1 MNMNMGTWLRKSGG
15 VAALGGAGLF
25 AFSLAASPV
34 LAGGNPSFDGVLA
47 ASSPTGFPTSPTSMD
62 VSSGPV
68 TLHFDTLVTNLTSS
82 HQSVALNFSVDHIV
96 TLNGVNVADGQ
107 PGKPGITFKG
117 PAGTVQQEV
126 AGRQTFTLNV
136 NASEK
141 NHKLD
146 LTRSMSMC
154 GYFQIDVWAPETSP
168 NAPRHRETLAS
179 GYIRVLGCSG
189 TQGST
194 PTPSPTPTSSV
205 QGITSPPSPGGGG
218 GVQGVTSP
226 STGADILGPGAGGLA
241 LLTVGLGLVVAGAR
255 RKNLKR
261 EAP

>member
-25 AFSLAASPV
+25 AVSLAASPA
-34 LAGGNPSFDGVLA
+34 LAAGNPNFDGVLA
-47 ASSPTGFPTSPTSMD
+47 ASSPTGFPTSPASLD

-68 TLHFDTLVTNLTSS
+68 SLHFDTLVTNLTSA
-82 HQSVALNFSVDHIV
+82 HQNVALNFSVDHIV

-117 PAGTVQQEV
+117 PAGTVQQEI
-126 AGRQTFTLNV
+126 AGRQSFTLSI

-141 NHKLD
+141 NQKLD
-146 LTRSMSMC
+146 LTRSMSAC
-154 GYFQIDVWAPETSP
+154 GYYQLDVWAPETGA

-179 GYIRVLGCSG
+179 GYIRVLGCSS
-189 TQGST
+189 TQ
-194 PTPSPTPTSSV
+194 PTPSPTPTPTSSV

-218 GVQGVTSP
+218 GVQAVTSP
-226 STGADILGPGAGGLA
+226 STGADIIGPGAGGLA
-241 LLTVGLGLVVAGAR
+241 LVTVGLGLVAAGAR

>member
-1 MNMNMGTWLRKSGG
+1 MNMNMGILLRKSGG

-34 LAGGNPSFDGVLA
+34 LAGGNPNFDGVIA

-68 TLHFDTLVTNLTSS
+68 SLHFDTLVTNLTAS
-82 HQSVALNFSVDHIV
+82 HQSAALNFSADHIV
-96 TLNGVNVADGQ
+96 SLNGVNIADGQ
-107 PGKPGITFKG
+107 PGKPGITFNG
-117 PAGTVQQEV
+117 PAGTVQEEA
-126 AGRQTFTLNV
+126 AGRQAFTLSLNP
-136 NASEK
+136 SEK
-141 NHKLD
+141 NHALD
-146 LTRSMSMC
+146 LTRTMSSC
-154 GYFQIDVWAPETSP
+154 GYYQIDVWAVETGP

-179 GYIRVLGCSG
+179 GYIRVLGCSS
-189 TQGST
+189 TQ

-241 LLTVGLGLVVAGAR
+241 LVTVGLGLVVAGAR

>member
-1 MNMNMGTWLRKSGG
+1 
-15 VAALGGAGLF
+15 
-25 AFSLAASPV
+25 
-34 LAGGNPSFDGVLA
+34 
-47 ASSPTGFPTSPTSMD
+47 
-62 VSSGPV
+62 
-68 TLHFDTLVTNLTSS
+68 
-82 HQSVALNFSVDHIV
+82 VALNFSVDHIV
-96 TLNGVNVADGQ
+96 TLNGLNIADGQ
-107 PGKPGITFKG
+107 PGKPGITFNG
-117 PAGTVQQEV
+117 PAGTVQQEM
-126 AGRQTFTLNV
+126 AGRQSFTLSL

-141 NHKLD
+141 NQKLD
-146 LTRSMSMC
+146 LTRSMSAC
-154 GYFQIDVWAPETSP
+154 GYYQLDVWAPETGA

-194 PTPSPTPTSSV
+194 PTPSPTSSV

-241 LLTVGLGLVVAGAR
+241 LVTVGLGLVAAGAR

>member
-1 MNMNMGTWLRKSGG
+1 MNMNMGILLRKSGG

-34 LAGGNPSFDGVLA
+34 LAEGNPNFDGVIA

-68 TLHFDTLVTNLTSS
+68 SLHFDTLVTNLTAS
-82 HQSVALNFSVDHIV
+82 HQSVALNFSADHIV
-96 TLNGVNVADGQ
+96 SLNGVNIADGQ
-107 PGKPGITFKG
+107 PGKPGITFNG
-117 PAGTVQQEV
+117 PAGTVQEEI
-126 AGRQTFTLNV
+126 AGRQAFTLSLNP
-136 NASEK
+136 SEK
-141 NHKLD
+141 NQALN
-146 LTRSMSMC
+146 LTRTMSMC
-154 GYFQIDVWAPETSP
+154 GYYQIDVWAPETGP

-179 GYIRVLGCSG
+179 GYIRVLGCSS
-189 TQGST
+189 TQ

-241 LLTVGLGLVVAGAR
+241 LVTVGLGLVVAGAR

>member
-25 AFSLAASPV
+25 AFSLAASPA
-34 LAGGNPSFDGVLA
+34 LAAGNPNFGGVLA
-47 ASSPTGFPTSPTSMD
+47 ASSPTGFPTSPASLD

-68 TLHFDTLVTNLTSS
+68 SLHFDTLVTNLTSE
-82 HQSVALNFSVDHIV
+82 HQNVALNFSVDHIV

-117 PAGTVQQEV
+117 PAGTVQQEI
-126 AGRQTFTLNV
+126 AGRQSFTLSL

-141 NHKLD
+141 NQKLD
-146 LTRSMSMC
+146 LTRSMSAC
-154 GYFQIDVWAPETSP
+154 GYYQIDVWAPRTGP

-179 GYIRVLGCSG
+179 GYIRVLGCSS
-189 TQGST
+189 TQ

-218 GVQGVTSP
+218 GVQAVTSP
-226 STGADILGPGAGGLA
+226 STGADIIGPGAGGLA
-241 LLTVGLGLVVAGAR
+241 LVTVGLGLVAAGAR
-255 RKNLKR
+255 RKSLKR

>member
-107 PGKPGITFKG
+107 PGKPGITFNG

-126 AGRQTFTLNV
+126 AGRQTFTLSV

-154 GYFQIDVWAPETSP
+154 GYFQIDVWAPETGP

-179 GYIRVLGCSG
+179 GYIRILGCSS
-189 TQGST
+189 TQ
-194 PTPSPTPTSSV
+194 PTPSPTSSV

>member
-25 AFSLAASPV
+25 AFSLAASPA
-34 LAGGNPSFDGVLA
+34 LAAGNPNFDGVLA
-47 ASSPTGFPTSPTSMD
+47 ASSPTGFPTSPASLD

-68 TLHFDTLVTNLTSS
+68 SLHFDTLVTNLTTE
-82 HQSVALNFSVDHIV
+82 HQNVALNFSVDHIV

-107 PGKPGITFKG
+107 PGKPGITFNG
-117 PAGTVQQEV
+117 PAGTVQQEM
-126 AGRQTFTLNV
+126 AGRQSFTLSL

-141 NHKLD
+141 NQKLD
-146 LTRSMSMC
+146 LTRTMSAC
-154 GYFQIDVWAPETSP
+154 GYYQIDVWAPETGP

-179 GYIRVLGCSG
+179 GFIRVLGCSS
-189 TQGST
+189 TQ

-205 QGITSPPSPGGGG
+205 QGITSPPSPDGAGGG
-218 GVQGVTSP
+218 GVQAVTSP

-241 LLTVGLGLVVAGAR
+241 LVTVGLGLVVAGAR

>member
-1 MNMNMGTWLRKSGG
+1 MNMNKGTWLRKSGG

-25 AFSLAASPV
+25 AFSLAASPA
-34 LAGGNPSFDGVLA
+34 LAAGNPNFAGVLA
-47 ASSPTGFPTSPTSMD
+47 ASSPTGFPTSPASLD

-68 TLHFDTLVTNLTSS
+68 SLHFDTLVSNLTTE
-82 HQSVALNFSVDHIV
+82 HQNVALNFSVDHIV

-107 PGKPGITFKG
+107 PGKPGITFNG
-117 PAGTVQQEV
+117 PAGTVQQEI
-126 AGRQTFTLNV
+126 AGRQSFTLSL

-141 NHKLD
+141 NQKLD
-146 LTRSMSMC
+146 LTRTMSAC
-154 GYFQIDVWAPETSP
+154 GYYQIDVWAPDTAP

-179 GYIRVLGCSG
+179 GYIRVLGCSS
-189 TQGST
+189 TQ

-218 GVQGVTSP
+218 GVQAVTSP

-241 LLTVGLGLVVAGAR
+241 LVTVGLGLVVAGAR

>member
-25 AFSLAASPV
+25 AFSLAASPA
-34 LAGGNPSFDGVLA
+34 LAAGNPNFNGVLA
-47 ASSPTGFPTSPTSMD
+47 ASSPTGFPTSPASLD

-68 TLHFDTLVTNLTSS
+68 SLHFDTLVTNLTSE
-82 HQSVALNFSVDHIV
+82 HQNVALNFSVDHIV

-117 PAGTVQQEV
+117 PAGTVQQEI
-126 AGRQTFTLNV
+126 AGRQSFTLSL

-141 NHKLD
+141 NQKLD
-146 LTRSMSMC
+146 LTRSMSAC
-154 GYFQIDVWAPETSP
+154 GYYQIDVWAPRTGP

-179 GYIRVLGCSG
+179 GYIRVLGCSS
-189 TQGST
+189 TQ

-218 GVQGVTSP
+218 GVQAVTSP
-226 STGADILGPGAGGLA
+226 STGADIIGPGAGGLA
-241 LLTVGLGLVVAGAR
+241 LVTVGLGLVAAGAR
-255 RKNLKR
+255 RKSLKR

>member
-1 MNMNMGTWLRKSGG
+1 MNMNMGTLLRKSGG

-34 LAGGNPSFDGVLA
+34 LAKGNPNFDGILA
-47 ASSPTGFPTSPTSMD
+47 ASSPTGFPTSPVSMD

-68 TLHFDTLVTNLTSS
+68 TLHFDTLVTNLTTS
-82 HQSVALNFSVDHIV
+82 HQNLAFNFSVDHIV
-96 TLNGVNVADGQ
+96 TFNGANVADGQ
-107 PGKPGITFKG
+107 PGKPGIAFNG
-117 PAGTVQQEV
+117 PAGTVQKEI
-126 AGRQTFTLNV
+126 AGRQSFTLSL

-141 NHKLD
+141 NQPLD
-146 LTRSMSMC
+146 LTRTMSAC
-154 GYFQIDVWAPETSP
+154 GYYQLDVWAIETSP

-179 GYIRVLGCSG
+179 GFIRVLGCSG

-194 PTPSPTPTSSV
+194 ATPSPTPTSSV
-205 QGITSPPSPGGGG
+205 QGITSNPTAGGGG

-226 STGADILGPGAGGLA
+226 STGADIIGPGAGGLA
-241 LLTVGLGLVVAGAR
+241 LVTVGLGLVAAGAR
-255 RKNLKR
+255 RKNFKR